1 MTRQNRIRLSDQE
14 KRLLETLKEMKY
26 GQDSVPLGAVVGDAV
41 RAVIASRQ
49 GGADADND
57 DNGGSVHL

>member
-49 GGADADND
+49 GGADSND
-57 DNGGSVHL
+57 SGVRL

>member
-26 GQDSVPLGAVVGDAV
+26 SDDPVPLGVVVGDAV
-41 RAVIASRQ
+41 RAAISARQ
-49 GGADADND
+49 GGADSND
-57 DNGGSVHL
+57 SGVRL

>member
-57 DNGGSVHL
+57 DNDGNVHL

>member
-26 GQDSVPLGAVVGDAV
+26 SDDPVPLGVVVGDAC
-41 RAVIASRQ
+41 RAVIARR
-49 GGADADND
+49 DAETDSND
-57 DNGGSVHL
+57 SGVRL

>member
-1 MTRQNRIRLSDQE
+1 MTRENRIRLSDQE
-14 KRLLETLKEMKY
+14 RRLVETLKEMKY

-49 GGADADND
+49 GGADADSED
-57 DNGGSVHL
+57 SEVIL